1 MAPTEQQPEVET
13 LANLE
18 ERIQRAVALVSR
30 LRQERDSAQKDLADT
45 RSSLGESQQEN
56 ARLNSELEAMREE
69 RRQVRER
76 IERLLGHINQIGGV

>member
-1 MAPTEQQPEVET
+1 MAPTEQEPEVET

-45 RSSLGESQQEN
+45 RSSLQESQQEN
-56 ARLNSELEAMREE
+56 ARLNSELDAMREE

-76 IERLLGHINQIGGV
+76 IERLLGHINQIGAA